1 MEWLTFLRAASRP
14 HHRLTPSS
22 PPRPSPVSP
31 PHLPYPM
38 PHSTN
43 DQQILA
49 LSRAGVAPSVIYEAL
64 WPGSKPFPYTQLL
77 SLIRTLEI
85 ADATAMPE
93 ETLPTDLEEVVGQ
106 LMESRVRIM
115 EAIRSGGDLDAEGGF
130 DATAHQALV
139 KNAEAVLKFQSARQS
154 RQEHLLNLR
163 AAQERARIELGR
175 LYEAGDDAGSN

>member
-1 MEWLTFLRAASRP
+1 
-14 HHRLTPSS
+14 
-22 PPRPSPVSP
+22 
-31 PHLPYPM
+31 M

-64 WPGSKPFPYTQLL
+64 WPGSKPFPYEQLL

>member
-1 MEWLTFLRAASRP
+1 M
-14 HHRLTPSS
+14 
-22 PPRPSPVSP
+22 PPN
-31 PHLPYPM
+31 
-38 PHSTN
+38 TN

-64 WPGSKPFPYTQLL
+64 WPGAKPFPYEQLL

-85 ADATAMPE
+85 ADATAMPSE
-93 ETLPTDLEEVVGQ
+93 SLPDDLVEVVGQ

-139 KNAEAVLKFQSARQS
+139 KNAEAVLKFQSARQA